1 MLAVFTAMASV
12 FNLDTQGHY
21 LHVGFVD
28 ISVANLIVIGL
39 MVVVFILA
47 LTVPF
52 HRRRNR

>member
-1 MLAVFTAMASV
+1 MLAVFTALASV
-12 FNLDTQGHY
+12 INLDTQGHY

-28 ISVANLIVIGL
+28 ISGANLIVIGL

-47 LTVPF
+47 ITIPF